1 MTEKRQ
7 MGKEKLRSFMA
18 RHFPGEDSEP
28 SEDRDIPAVTLR
40 DRLLRFLNSPART
53 RFFVLLALLC
63 IGISFLAAEK
73 TAQAQGEAAALQV
86 ENTRLRRFA
95 GHPQETEDSALR
107 TLFSPADR
115 DLWQSCAEEAGLTV
129 LSVSGEKD
137 SEGDAGE
144 TRKIIIK
151 ARGSY
156 AQIVETFDII
166 NSKER
171 WSAAYPMEIR
181 REGDHLTAVIGVR
194 IFLAR

>member
-7 MGKEKLRSFMA
+7 TGKEKLRSFLA
-18 RHFPGEDSEP
+18 RCFPDGEP
-28 SEDRDIPAVTLR
+28 APEDRDIPAVTLQ
-40 DRLLRFLNSPART
+40 DRLLRFLNSPAQT

-73 TAQAQGEAAALQV
+73 TAQAQSEAAALQA

-95 GHPQETEDSALR
+95 EYPQETEDSALR
-107 TLFSPADR
+107 TLFSPSDR
-115 DLWQSCAEEAGLTV
+115 DLWQSCAGEAGLTV
-129 LSVSGEKD
+129 LSVSEEKD
-137 SEGDAGE
+137 GSGDAGE
-144 TRKIIIK
+144 TRKIILK

>member
-1 MTEKRQ
+1 MKEKRQ
-7 MGKEKLRSFMA
+7 TGKEKLRNFLA
-18 RHFPGEDSEP
+18 RCFPDEKP
-28 SEDRDIPAVTLR
+28 APEDRDMPAATWR
-40 DRLLRFLNSPART
+40 DRLLRFLNSPAQT

-73 TAQAQGEAAALQV
+73 TAQAQSEAAALQA

-95 GHPQETEDSALR
+95 EHPQETEDSTFR
-107 TLFSPADR
+107 TLFSPSDR
-115 DLWQSCAEEAGLTV
+115 DLWQSCAGEAGLTV
-129 LSVSGEKD
+129 LSVSEEKD
-137 SEGDAGE
+137 SSGDAGE
-144 TRKIIIK
+144 TRKIILK

>member
-7 MGKEKLRSFMA
+7 TGKEKLRRFLA
-18 RHFPGEDSEP
+18 RCFPGGEP
-28 SEDRDIPAVTLR
+28 APEDRDMPAAAWR
-40 DRLLRFLNSPART
+40 DRLLRFLNSPAQT

-73 TAQAQGEAAALQV
+73 TAQARSEAAALQA

-95 GHPQETEDSALR
+95 ENPQETGENELSP
-107 TLFSPADR
+107 LFAPAER
-115 DLWQSCAEEAGLTV
+115 GLWQSCAEEAGMTV
-129 LSVSGEKD
+129 LSAEEEADGR
-137 SEGDAGE
+137 GGAGE
-144 TRKIIIK
+144 TRKIILK